1 MADPFKI
8 VIEDEEDED
17 YYDDEH
23 SSDNVF
29 PNLEDDIRPKAIE
42 WEKDHAV
49 IRMLCGCMVE
59 IHTGDTMWVI
69 RCEDGNYRPIAV
81 DPVTIH

>member
-8 VIEDEEDED
+8 VIEDEDDED

-23 SSDNVF
+23 SSDSIF
-29 PNLEDDIRPKAIE
+29 PHLEDDIRPKAIE
-42 WEKDHAV
+42 WEKDHTV

-59 IHTGDTMWVI
+59 ICTGDTMWVI
-69 RCEDGNYRPIAV
+69 KCEDGNYRPIAV